1 MDLLDHIGVMFNSNL
16 QSILTRT
23 LLLSMICLSAYAA
36 RAGTESE
43 SALTEANAITPRL
56 EVARF
61 QTWRTWSAN
70 HLAWVSTMEVAID
83 HFIVERSIDGEVF
96 SEIATIRSRGAENSA
111 AEYLYKDGESP
122 EASCFYQIRAIA
134 IDGSEW
140 IIEARSVANRQSAAP
155 QIFVQDIGHSR
166 VQVMIGSVR
175 QARVTV
181 FDMHGNTILRTNR
194 EAETGQNNIAAGFDM
209 SQAVPGPY
217 WVEVQ
222 LTDGTVIRDAF
233 IR

>member
-1 MDLLDHIGVMFNSNL
+1 MFNGNL

-23 LLLSMICLSAYAA
+23 LLLSVICLSAFATQ
-36 RAGTESE
+36 AGTESE

-61 QTWRTWSAN
+61 QAWRTWSAN
-70 HLAWVSTMEVAID
+70 QLAWVSTNEVAVD
-83 HFIVERSIDGEVF
+83 HFIVERSIDGETF
-96 SEIATIRSRGAENSA
+96 SEIATLQSRGAENSA
-111 AEYLYKDGESP
+111 VEYMYKDGESP
-122 EASCFYQIRAIA
+122 EVSCFYQIRAIA

-140 IIEARSVANRQSAAP
+140 TIEAKSVANRQSAAP
-155 QIFVQDIGHSR
+155 QIFVQDMDHGR

-194 EAETGQNNIAAGFDM
+194 KAETGQNNIATGFDM

-222 LTDGTVIRDAF
+222 LNDGTVIRNAF